1 MDTSD
6 TRSLPGLVAAALL
19 LAVEAA
25 FAETLRFC
33 HDEEEGATWRE
44 PDQQQQGVSFLV
56 MRRLEVLAGVRF
68 ELVGRSWKRCLAEL
82 QANRWDGAFAVSF
95 KPSRMAFGVFPM
107 KGGEP
112 DPALRL
118 RTDGYS
124 LFRLRGSPVSWDGR
138 QFSNLQGMIGAQSGY
153 SIVDQ
158 LKQAGVGVDDSSRNM
173 ESILRKL
180 LAGRLDGAA
189 LLTGD
194 GMLTIAARSEFDGT
208 IERVE
213 PPLVTKPY
221 YLIFSKALYAN
232 RPELVQRLWAT
243 SPVACEAVR

>member
-1 MDTSD
+1 MDTPAAC
-6 TRSLPGLVAAALL
+6 SLPGIVAAVFVLGNGSC
-19 LAVEAA
+19 

-44 PDQQQQGVSFLV
+44 PELQHQGASFLV
-56 MRRLEVLAGVRF
+56 MRRLESLAGVRF

-95 KPSRMAFGVFPM
+95 NPSRMVFGVFPM
-107 KGGEP
+107 KDGEP

-124 LFRLRGSPVSWDGR
+124 LFRLRGSRVGWDGQ

-158 LKQAGVGVDDSSRNM
+158 LKQAGVAVDDSSRNM

-180 LAGRLDGAA
+180 LARRLDGVA

-194 GMLTIAARSEFDGT
+194 GLQTIAARSEFDGT

-243 SPVACEAVR
+243 LPAAREAAR